1 MYRRTEYIFFK
12 EEIQMVKRHMKRCS
26 TLLINKEMQ
35 IKTTMC
41 YHLIVLRWLSS
52 RTQIGDFL
60 GSLLVKIPYFQFRGL
75 MFHLWWGN

>member
-12 EEIQMVKRHMKRCS
+12 EEMQMVKRHMKRCS

-41 YHLIVLRWLSS
+41 YHLIVLRMA
-52 RTQIGDFL
+52 IIKDNDN
-60 GSLLVKIPYFQFRGL
+60 KDDKK
-75 MFHLWWGN
+75 